1 MNKILLKVRALGMGG
16 IERLTVDI
24 LNNLKLKDREIILM
38 IEDEEEK
45 GLDKQL
51 SPEIKKVYLKPKW
64 FNPLL
69 NKVKNKK
76 RNIFEK
82 IYYNFLLFL
91 ERQILSYNINKYI
104 KNDKKIKLFID
115 YDGGSTKYIHRIK
128 NVKKIIW
135 QHLSISSMKKS
146 RKNRYGKR
154 LDNYDLIISIC
165 DEMKEELLE
174 NYPFLKNKIK
184 RIYNFIDI
192 DKILEKANR
201 NMEIEKDRKLLLENY
216 CVSIGRLAE
225 PKDYLTTI
233 KAFEILKKQ
242 GINEKL
248 YIIGDGP
255 DKDKLKKIIKDKNL
269 ENQVF
274 LLGMKEN
281 PYVWLKNADIFI
293 HSSKLEGF
301 SMVLLE
307 ALSCETVIIS
317 SKCKTGVKEILDLG
331 VGEEFE
337 IGDSEKLSKL
347 IDESLKLS
355 KKELEEKYINEMKKN
370 KDIFSQG
377 KILIEYQKVLLDY
390 SK

>member
-1 MNKILLKVRALGMGG
+1 MNKILFKVRALGMGG
-16 IERLTVDI
+16 IERLTIDI
-24 LNNLKLKDREIILM
+24 LNNLKLEDREIILM

-51 SPEIKKVYLKPKW
+51 SQNITKVYLKPKW

-82 IYYNFLLFL
+82 SYYNFLLFL
-91 ERQILSYNINKYI
+91 ERQILSYNISKYI
-104 KNDKKIKLFID
+104 KNDKDIKLFVD

-128 NVKKIIW
+128 NVKKIMW
-135 QHLSISSMKKS
+135 QHLSISSMKNSK
-146 RKNRYGKR
+146 KKRYGKR

-192 DKILEKANR
+192 DKILEKANK
-201 NMEIEKDRKLLLENY
+201 NMEIEKDRRLLSENY

-281 PYVWLKNADIFI
+281 PYIWLKNADIFI

-307 ALSCETVIIS
+307 ALACETVIIS
-317 SKCKTGVKEILDLG
+317 SKCRTGVKEILDLG
-331 VGEEFE
+331 VGEGFE

-355 KKELEEKYINEMKKN
+355 KKNLEEKYIDKMEKN
-370 KDIFSQG
+370 KNIFSQG
-377 KILIEYQKVLLDY
+377 KILTEYQKVLLDY

>member
-1 MNKILLKVRALGMGG
+1 MNKILFKVRALGMGG
-16 IERLTVDI
+16 IERLTIDI
-24 LNNLKLKDREIILM
+24 LNNLKLENREIILM

-51 SPEIKKVYLKPKW
+51 SSEIKKVYLKPKW

-104 KNDKKIKLFID
+104 KNDKGIKLFVD

-128 NVKKIIW
+128 NVKRIMWK
-135 QHLSISSMKKS
+135 HLSIANMNS
-146 RKNRYGKR
+146 RKKKRYGKR
-154 LDNYDLIISIC
+154 LNNYDLIICIC
-165 DEMKEELLE
+165 DEMKEELLDS
-174 NYPFLKNKIK
+174 YSFLKNKIK
-184 RIYNFIDI
+184 RIYNFIDV
-192 DKILEKANR
+192 DKILEKAKSSI
-201 NMEIEKDRKLLLENY
+201 EIEKDKKLLSENY

-225 PKDYLTTI
+225 PKDYFTTI
-233 KAFEILKKQ
+233 GAFEILKKQ
-242 GINEKL
+242 GTNEKL

-255 DKDKLKKIIKDKNL
+255 DKNKLKKIIKDKNL

-281 PYVWLKNADIFI
+281 PYIWLKNADIFI

-301 SMVLLE
+301 PMVLLE
-307 ALSCETVIIS
+307 ALACETVIIS

-331 VGEEFE
+331 VGEGFE

-355 KKELEEKYINEMKKN
+355 KKDLEEKYIDKMKKSKN
-370 KDIFSQG
+370 IFSQE
-377 KILIEYQKVLLDY
+377 KILTEYQKILLNY